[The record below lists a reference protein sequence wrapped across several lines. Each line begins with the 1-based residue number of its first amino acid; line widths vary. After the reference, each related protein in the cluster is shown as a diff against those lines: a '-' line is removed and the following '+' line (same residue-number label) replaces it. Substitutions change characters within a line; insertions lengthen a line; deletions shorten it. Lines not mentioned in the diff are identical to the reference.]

1 MTAERL
7 KFQQIDIKNELS
19 VPIKKINKN
28 LRLISYKPLVIDN
41 HFIIRMTERKLSPS
55 IILEIL
61 NKLENRIGELLFC
74 AQLSN
79 SITIR
84 YRMHLDYYLFISFF
98 ERKFILK
105 TCVKKEKNYN
115 YKDAVIIDLN

>member
-1 MTAERL
+1 MTSERL
-7 KFQQIDIKNELS
+7 NFKQIDIKNELLAS
-19 VPIKKINKN
+19 IKKINQSLK
-28 LRLISYKPLVIDN
+28 LISYKPIVIDN
-41 HFIIRMTERKLSPS
+41 HFIVRMTERKLSHS
-55 IILEIL
+55 IILEML
-61 NKLENRIGELLFC
+61 NKLEHRIGELLFC

-84 YRMHLDYYLFISFF
+84 YRMHLDYYLFLYFS

-105 TCVKKEKNYN
+105 TCIKKEKNSI

>member
-1 MTAERL
+1 MTSERL
-7 KFQQIDIKNELS
+7 NFKQIDIKNELLA
-19 VPIKKINKN
+19 PIKKINQSLK
-28 LRLISYKPLVIDN
+28 LISYKPIVIDN
-41 HFIIRMTERKLSPS
+41 HFIVRMTERKLSHS
-55 IILEIL
+55 IILEML

-84 YRMHLDYYLFISFF
+84 YRMHLDYYLFLYFS

-105 TCVKKEKNYN
+105 TCIKKEKNSI